1 MNFIINKNLVFINS
15 FQFLSSLLYT
25 LVKNLGK
32 NGFKYLSQGFD
43 SNVLDLV
50 KQKAFYPYDYISDFK
65 KFKEELLNSEKV
77 INR

>member
-1 MNFIINKNLVFINS
+1 MSFIINKNLVFINS

-50 KQKAFYPYDYISDFK
+50 NQKAFYPYDYISDFK